1 MLELF
6 PQGFEELDE
15 EGGVELVAYTDAG
28 GEERLWKVFGGAR
41 GTDVEDGWEE
51 RWRSFH
57 RPVRVGQLWIGPPW
71 EEPDADAITV
81 VIDPGRA
88 FGTGS
93 HPTTRLCLEHLAEL
107 PRGSVLDVG
116 CGSGVLSIA
125 AAKLGHGPVLGLDV
139 EAAAIEATRDN
150 AKANGVE
157 VEARLADGR
166 AGRLPAAD
174 VTLANISLADV
185 EQLEPDSEQVV
196 TSGYLASER
205 VRLPGYTH
213 VARREADGWAADL
226 HEREKV

>member
-6 PQGFEELDE
+6 PQGFEELDGD
-15 EGGVELVAYTDAG
+15 GGVELVAYTDAG

-107 PRGSVLDVG
+107 PRGSILDVG

>member
-6 PQGFEELDE
+6 PQGFEELDGD
-15 EGGVELVAYTDAG
+15 GGVELVAYTDAG

-107 PRGSVLDVG
+107 PRGSILDVG

-150 AKANGVE
+150 AKANRVE

-166 AGRLPAAD
+166 TGRLPAAD